1 MNYPISFENKII
13 GTFGEEGKVWL
24 NKLESIIQFYLNKW
38 ELELISPVENL
49 SYNYILQVKDAAGT
63 PAILKLGIAGD
74 SAENEIRTLHLYD
87 GNGCVKLLKEDA
99 KGGAMLLEHLLP
111 GTMLVVEK
119 DEKLAV
125 KHFAQVWK
133 KTRRPAPP
141 NSTNPSIAE
150 WIKAF
155 ELRTSIISSQHIQ
168 QAKAYFTEIMNAS
181 TGEELLHGDLHHEN
195 ILYDHTGGWI
205 AIDPKG
211 VIGDRY
217 FDVIAFLTNQ
227 LFHKENPKEALQKRV
242 DLLCEALEFDKERL
256 LKAGFVMSILFTC
269 WGIEDNDSI
278 WRNTYTC
285 AKWFEELINNIDYN

>member
-13 GTFGEEGKVWL
+13 GSFGDEGKVWL

-74 SAENEIRTLHLYD
+74 SVENEIRTLHLYD

-111 GTMLVVEK
+111 GIMLVPEK

-133 KTRRPAPP
+133 TIRRPAPP
-141 NSTNPSIAE
+141 NANNQSIAE

-155 ELRTSIISSQHIQ
+155 DLRTSSISSQHIQ

-195 ILYDHTGGWI
+195 ILYDHTRGWV

-227 LFHKENPKEALQKRV
+227 LFHKENPKEVLQKRV

-256 LKAGFVMSILFTC
+256 LKAGFVMSMLFTC